1 MSLSISDHEAMKE
14 TSASTMA
21 ADALWQDLRQATQ
34 DIIAREPSMTAF
46 LERVVLQ
53 RESFTDALGHLL
65 ASKLADEELDADAL
79 RECFAKAFAA
89 TNAILD
95 AAQADL
101 NAFLDRDPACNEPLT
116 PFLYY
121 KGFHSLQAYRLTRQL
136 WLSQQRALALH
147 VQSRISERF
156 GVDIHPGAR
165 IGKGIMIDHATGVVI
180 GETAVVEDN
189 VSMLHGVTLGGTGK
203 DCGDR
208 HPKVRR
214 GSLLSAGAT
223 VLGNIEI
230 GECARI
236 GAGSIVLRNV
246 PPYCTAVGVPARLIH
261 CPDTKEEPALQM
273 DHMFPQEPDYSI

>member
-1 MSLSISDHEAMKE
+1 MSLSMPEQSKQNAHMPD
-14 TSASTMA
+14 ST
-21 ADALWQDLRQATQ
+21 ADSLWRELQDA
-34 DIIAREPSMTAF
+34 AREIINREKELKKF
-46 LERVVLQ
+46 LGDFILERKD
-53 RESFTDALGHLL
+53 FTDALGYLL
-65 ASKLADEELDADAL
+65 AEKLADITLDASTLRADFAGAL
-79 RECFAKAFAA
+79 ETDDGILESCLGD
-89 TNAILD
+89 LD
-95 AAQADL
+95 AYL
-101 NAFLDRDPACNEPLT
+101 ERDPACTERLT
-116 PFLYY
+116 PLLYY
-121 KGFHSLQAYRLTRQL
+121 KGFHALQTYRITRQL
-136 WLSQQRALALH
+136 WLSQRRTLALH
-147 VQSRISERF
+147 LQSRASERF

-203 DCGDR
+203 ECGDR

-214 GSLLSAGAT
+214 GVLLSAGAT

-236 GAGSIVLRNV
+236 GAGSLVLRNV

-261 CPDTKEEPALQM
+261 CPDASEEPALQM